1 VFAVGGLSGA
11 TGWLGFLGIFVF
23 TAGFNFGFG
32 SLVWVYASE
41 SFPARLRTTGA
52 SAMLTADLV
61 ANLIIGLYFL
71 SALESL
77 GGTATFAMFA
87 ALALIAFAFVWWL
100 APETKGRPLE
110 AIRAYWENGGRWPDE
125 AAAEAGEREGRFTR
139 EGAPVPAGDAPER
152 TRAG

>member
-1 VFAVGGLSGA
+1 VFAIGDLKGA
-11 TGWLGFLGIFVF
+11 GGWLGFVGIFVF

-32 SLVWVYASE
+32 SLVRVYASE

-52 SAMLTADLV
+52 SAMLAADLV

-71 SALESL
+71 SALDAL

-87 ALALIAFAFVWWL
+87 GLAALAFVFVFVLEL

-110 AIRAYWENGGRWPDE
+110 AIRFYRENGGRWPAGGDRFVRTPAV
-125 AAAEAGEREGRFTR
+125 AAIAEE
-139 EGAPVPAGDAPER
+139 PS
-152 TRAG
+152 